1 MQSEFFSIIDYRQV
15 VFCCLVFFVCETLQG
30 QSYFYNTQQFGM
42 RSTLLGGSMIA
53 GGEDLT
59 MVYYNPAALR
69 YAKNKSLNLALIVPS
84 YGVNS
89 FRDYFKAG
97 TNTRDRD
104 FNLIGS
110 LLTLKTSIKKVDLVF
125 TILKKDDWGNSIKY
139 RGSSVVN
146 NVQKDEAFS
155 YSFSGGE
162 RWYGIGSHRSLNE
175 HVSLGISHFLST
187 FNTKYSYGFQ
197 TEATDLL
204 TKEKVDFFSET
215 LDLSYSSSFSMV
227 TKIGLS
233 IYQPKN
239 RFGFVITTP
248 NYLPITKSGSFE
260 KTKIDFIEGQYE
272 VDNIIDYQIDPEIQ
286 SPWEFKIG
294 YSRLFPDS
302 TDLTISASYN
312 TRVPAYT
319 IFTASDA
326 DETPLQL
333 KGEVKGIANISFG
346 ISKKINPR
354 LEFLSSFR
362 TNFFA
367 HQNRATRAGEQR
379 MYVLDDNKYQL
390 VGGFKLDRDNSS
402 IVIGIDWAFSASK
415 NYKVFKNYP
424 NVERLNNSETDSRY
438 THNVVTLMITYKFI
452 LDSVSRNINRILD
465 DSSRRNGYKL
475 KKLPQKKI
483 QGS

>member
-1 MQSEFFSIIDYRQV
+1 MESNGFLRYLLILISLIFFIG
-15 VFCCLVFFVCETLQG
+15 ETLWG

-69 YAKNKSLNLALIVPS
+69 YVKNKSLNLALIVPS

-104 FNLIGS
+104 FNLNGN
-110 LLTLKTSIKKVDLVF
+110 LLTLKTSIKKLDLVF
-125 TILKKDDWGNSIKY
+125 TILKKTDWSNSIKY
-139 RGSSVVN
+139 SGTSMTN
-146 NVQKDEAFS
+146 NVQKDEAFY

-175 HVSLGISHFLST
+175 HVSIGISHFWSA
-187 FNTKYSYGFQ
+187 FNTKYSYVFQ
-197 TEATDLL
+197 SEATDLL
-204 TKEKVDFFSET
+204 TKEKQEFFSET

-248 NYLPITKSGSFE
+248 NYLPISKSGSFE
-260 KTKIDFIEGQYE
+260 KTTIDLIQGDYN
-272 VDNIIDYQIDPEIQ
+272 VINIIDYKIDPEIK

-302 TDLTISASYN
+302 TDLSISASFN
-312 TRVPAYT
+312 TRVPSYT
-319 IFTASDA
+319 IFTASDVNEA
-326 DETPLQL
+326 PLQL
-333 KGEVKGIANISFG
+333 KGEVKGIANVSFG
-346 ISKKINPR
+346 ISKKINPK

-367 HQNRATRAGEQR
+367 YKNKATRAGEQR
-379 MYVLDDNKYQL
+379 MYILDANKYQM
-390 VGGFKLDRDNSS
+390 VAGFKLDRDNSS

-415 NYKVFKNYP
+415 NYKIFKNFP
-424 NVERLNNSETDSRY
+424 NIERLDNKTNSKY
-438 THNVVTLMITYKFI
+438 THNILTLMITYKFI

-465 DSSRRNGYKL
+465 DSSKRDGYKFRDD
-475 KKLPQKKI
+475 
-483 QGS
+483 S